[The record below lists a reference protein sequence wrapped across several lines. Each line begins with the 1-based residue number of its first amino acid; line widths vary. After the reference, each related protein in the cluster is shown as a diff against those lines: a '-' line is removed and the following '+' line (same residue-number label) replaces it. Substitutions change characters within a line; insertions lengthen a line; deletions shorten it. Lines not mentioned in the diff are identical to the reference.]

1 MLLLSGASMKLT
13 IQVQYLPIIPTI
25 EGVLV
30 WSEKWIVRYSH
41 NRPPLGGPLYFG
53 ENRECHPGGGMRM
66 I

>member
-1 MLLLSGASMKLT
+1 MKLT

-30 WSEKWIVRYSH
+30 WSEKWIDRYSH

-53 ENRECHPGGGMRM
+53 KTASVTPEQSTPHILLVIP
-66 I
+66 